1 MYMYTIKSVSD
12 EGIYYLVNHAND
24 YKTYW
29 VEKRDLRPKMLY
41 DRAADAKASL
51 TKLLKVM
58 TEYKADKFYLVK
70 INIYGNIESEEELQM
85 SKRKTL
91 LYKDYIAYCANGV
104 KLSKVIKMALG
115 DAQFFQNVVYNYAK
129 FLEIMGISEKFMQ
142 IYSTAQSRTDLNRLV
157 TLVEKAENKEV
168 NIDNL
173 NIENGDLRLFCEAFD
188 FKNNECLTESYDM
201 WKEQFGSD
209 FPYCIHEEIYA
220 YIEVC

>member
-1 MYMYTIKSVSD
+1 MYTIKSVSD

-70 INIYGNIESEEELQM
+70 INIFGIESEEELQM

-91 LYKDYIAYCANGV
+91 LYKDFIAYCANGV

-129 FLEIMGISEKFMQ
+129 FLEMMGIYEKFIQ
-142 IYSTAQSRTDLNRLV
+142 IYSNAKSRADLDRLV

>member
-1 MYMYTIKSVSD
+1 MYTIKSVSD

-115 DAQFFQNVVYNYAK
+115 DAQFFQNVINNYAR
-129 FLEIMGISEKFMQ
+129 FIELMGISEKFMQ
-142 IYSTAQSRTDLNRLV
+142 IYSTAQSKTDLNRLV

-168 NIDNL
+168 NIDTL
-173 NIENGDLRLFCEAFD
+173 EIANGDLRLFCEAFD
-188 FKNNECLTESYDM
+188 FKNNECLTENYDM

-209 FPYCIHEEIYA
+209 FYYSVRGEIRE
-220 YIEVC
+220 YIEACQ

>member
-1 MYMYTIKSVSD
+1 MYTIKSVSK
-12 EGIYYLVNHAND
+12 EGVYYLVNHAKD

-29 VEKRDLRPKMLY
+29 VEKRDLKPKMLY

-51 TKLLKVM
+51 TKLLKIM
-58 TEYKADKFYLVK
+58 TEYRADKFYLVK
-70 INIYGNIESEEELQM
+70 INTYGNIESEEELQM

-115 DAQFFQNVVYNYAK
+115 DAQFFQNVINNYAR
-129 FLEIMGISEKFMQ
+129 FIELMGISEKFMQ

-209 FPYCIHEEIYA
+209 FYYSVRGEIRE
-220 YIEVC
+220 YIEACQ

>member
-1 MYMYTIKSVSD
+1 MYTIKSVSN
-12 EGIYYLVNHAND
+12 EGVYYLVNHARD

-29 VEKRDLRPKMLY
+29 VEKRDLKPKMLY

-51 TKLLKVM
+51 TKLLKIM
-58 TEYKADKFYLVK
+58 NDYKADKFYLVK
-70 INIYGNIESEEELQM
+70 INTYGNIESEEELQM

-115 DAQFFQNVVYNYAK
+115 DAQFFQNVINNYAR
-129 FLEIMGISEKFMQ
+129 FIELMGISEKFMQ
-142 IYSTAQSRTDLNRLV
+142 IYSTAQSKTDLNRLV

-168 NIDNL
+168 NIDTL
-173 NIENGDLRLFCEAFD
+173 EIANGDLRLFCEAFD
-188 FKNNECLTESYDM
+188 FKNNECLTENYDM

-209 FPYCIHEEIYA
+209 FYYSVRGEIRE
-220 YIEVC
+220 YIEACQ

>member
-1 MYMYTIKSVSD
+1 MYTIKSISN
-12 EGIYYLVNHAND
+12 EGIYYLVNHAED

-29 VEKRDLRPKMLY
+29 VEKRNLRPKMLY

-51 TKLLKVM
+51 TKLLKIM

-115 DAQFFQNVVYNYAK
+115 DAQFFQNVINNYAR
-129 FLEIMGISEKFMQ
+129 FIELMGISEKFMQ
-142 IYSTAQSRTDLNRLV
+142 IYSNAKSKTDLNRLV

-173 NIENGDLRLFCEAFD
+173 NIANGDLRIFCEAFD
-188 FKNNECLTESYDM
+188 FKNNECLTENYDM
-201 WKEQFGSD
+201 WMEQFGSD
-209 FPYCIHEEIYA
+209 FYYSVRGEIRE
-220 YIEVC
+220 YIEACQ

>member
-1 MYMYTIKSVSD
+1 MYTIKSVSN
-12 EGIYYLVNHAND
+12 EGVYYLVNHAKD

-29 VEKRDLRPKMLY
+29 VEKRDLKPKMLY

-51 TKLLKVM
+51 TKLLKIM
-58 TEYKADKFYLVK
+58 NEYKADKFYLVK
-70 INIYGNIESEEELQM
+70 INTYGNIESEEELQM

-115 DAQFFQNVVYNYAK
+115 DAQFFQNVINNYAR
-129 FLEIMGISEKFMQ
+129 FIELMGISEKFMQ
-142 IYSTAQSRTDLNRLV
+142 IYSTAQSKTDLNRLV

-168 NIDNL
+168 NIDTL
-173 NIENGDLRLFCEAFD
+173 EIANGDLRLFCEAFD
-188 FKNNECLTESYDM
+188 FKNNECLTENYDM

-209 FPYCIHEEIYA
+209 FYYSVRGEIRE
-220 YIEVC
+220 YIEACQ

>member
-1 MYMYTIKSVSD
+1 MYTIKSISD
-12 EGIYYLVNHAND
+12 EGIYYLVNHAKD

-29 VEKRDLRPKMLY
+29 VEKRDLKPKMLY

-51 TKLLKVM
+51 TKLLKIM
-58 TEYKADKFYLVK
+58 TEYRADKFYLVK
-70 INIYGNIESEEELQM
+70 INTYGNIESEEELQM

-115 DAQFFQNVVYNYAK
+115 DAQFFQNVINNYAR
-129 FLEIMGISEKFMQ
+129 FIELMGISEKFMQ
-142 IYSTAQSRTDLNRLV
+142 IYSNAKSKTDLNRLV

-168 NIDNL
+168 NIDTL
-173 NIENGDLRLFCEAFD
+173 EIANGDLRLFCEAFD
-188 FKNNECLTESYDM
+188 FKNNECLTENYDM

-209 FPYCIHEEIYA
+209 FYYSVRGEIRE
-220 YIEVC
+220 YIEACQ

>member
-1 MYMYTIKSVSD
+1 MYTIKSVSN
-12 EGIYYLVNHAND
+12 EGIYYLVNHAKD

-29 VEKRDLRPKMLY
+29 VKKKDLKPKMLY

-51 TKLLKVM
+51 TKLLKIM
-58 TEYKADKFYLVK
+58 NDYKADKFYLVK

-115 DAQFFQNVVYNYAK
+115 DAQFFQNVINNYAR
-129 FLEIMGISEKFMQ
+129 FIELMGISEKFMQ
-142 IYSTAQSRTDLNRLV
+142 IYSTAQSKTDLNRLV

-168 NIDNL
+168 NIDTL
-173 NIENGDLRLFCEAFD
+173 EIANGDLRLFCEAFD
-188 FKNNECLTESYDM
+188 FKNNECLTENYDM
-201 WKEQFGSD
+201 WQEQFGSD
-209 FPYCIHEEIYA
+209 FYYSVRGEIRE
-220 YIEVC
+220 YIEACQ